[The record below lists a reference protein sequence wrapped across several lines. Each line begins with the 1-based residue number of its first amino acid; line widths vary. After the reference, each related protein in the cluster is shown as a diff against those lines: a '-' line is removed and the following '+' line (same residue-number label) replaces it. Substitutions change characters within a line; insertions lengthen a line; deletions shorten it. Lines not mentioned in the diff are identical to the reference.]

1 MRVVRIA
8 ALLAAGSAVA
18 GAQPLLTQVQRVP
31 ECGPVYF
38 DFTDNG
44 SSAQFDNRFLGCKT
58 WHVSYTSTG
67 FPAVT
72 LTVESASDNGGVP
85 GVWGA
90 AGAVVEGVNPNVAV
104 TEASTVLYGYAPW
117 YRVTLSGAAAGAGNR
132 LRGVLYGY
140 RQMPLAT
147 VVLPPGAMTATAD
160 QGAPNTDANR
170 WPVYLSDGANP
181 VGTAAN
187 PFVVQGP
194 AASGSAVSGNPVL
207 IGGSDGTRVRNL
219 FTDSN
224 GVLRLA
230 SGTTV
235 SDGLSATSAKY
246 TGGDFIV
253 AMTGM
258 KFNGTG
264 YDRTMVCTSRAVINT
279 AAAGNT
285 EIIAASAGARI
296 RVCHISLAAAA
307 PVTVSLQE
315 GTGAACATGTAN
327 VTGPYQSVQSWA
339 LDFDQNPLL
348 GSASQAL
355 CLNLGAAVQVGGVV
369 TYARY

>member
-1 MRVVRIA
+1 
-8 ALLAAGSAVA
+8 VA

-58 WHVSYTSTG
+58 WYVSYTSTG

-85 GVWGA
+85 GVWGV
-90 AGAVVEGVNPNVAV
+90 AGSVVEGVNPNVAV

-117 YRVTLSGAAAGAGNR
+117 YRVTLSGAAAGADNR

-140 RQMPLAT
+140 RQTPLAT
-147 VVLPPGAMTATAD
+147 VVLPPGAMTVTAD

-170 WPVYLSDGANP
+170 WPVYLSDGSNP

-194 AASGSAVSGNPVL
+194 AAGGSAVSGNPVL
-207 IGGSDGTRVRNL
+207 VGGSDGTDVHNL
-219 FTDSN
+219 LTDGS
-224 GVLRLA
+224 GILRL
-230 SGTTV
+230 GGWNTV
-235 SDGLSATSAKY
+235 FDGLSGTSARY
-246 TGGDFIV
+246 TGGDLIIAV
-253 AMTGM
+253 TGL

-264 YDRTMVCTSRAVINT
+264 YDRPTVCANHALINT

-285 EIIAASAGARI
+285 EIITLSAGARI

-315 GTGAACATGTAN
+315 GTGAACAIDTHD
-327 VTGPYQSVQSWA
+327 VTGPYQSVQSLA
-339 LDFDQNPLL
+339 LDFDQNPLV
-348 GSASQAL
+348 GSFSQAL
-355 CLNLGAAVQVGGVV
+355 CLNLSAAVQVGGVV
-369 TYARY
+369 TYAQY